1 MTADEPPPSLEDLDR
16 RLREARG
23 TQERPGAAPSRTR
36 SIGQALRLATE
47 MASALFVG
55 VVIGWGLDELL
66 GTRPWMM
73 LLFLVLGMA
82 AGTLNAYRTA
92 KRLSAATDKDDETS
106 GDRGA

>member
-16 RLREARG
+16 RLREARS
-23 TQERPGAAPSRTR
+23 TQERGEAASSRTR

-55 VVIGWGLDELL
+55 VVMGWGLDKLL
-66 GTRPWMM
+66 GTRPWLM

-92 KRLSAATDKDDETS
+92 KRLSAAADKEDETS
-106 GDRGA
+106 GGRGT